1 MTSVLIID
9 DHPIVLQGCRR
20 MLEDAGV
27 ETVLEASDPASGYRL
42 YRRHHPDVVIVD
54 LTMQGNRLGGLD
66 VIRRMHSHDP
76 QTRILVF
83 SMHSDPIIAARALEA
98 GATGY
103 VLKDTSSHELMKAF
117 EKVRTGTPY
126 LDNDLALQVALVRT
140 GLRANPLADLTQR
153 ELQTLAL
160 LAQGKPYS
168 RIAEELNVSYKTVV
182 NACSQ
187 LKQKLNAK
195 SLPELIRLAVQL
207 ASADA

>member
-1 MTSVLIID
+1 
-9 DHPIVLQGCRR
+9 
-20 MLEDAGV
+20 
-27 ETVLEASDPASGYRL
+27 
-42 YRRHHPDVVIVD
+42 
-54 LTMQGNRLGGLD
+54 
-66 VIRRMHSHDP
+66 
-76 QTRILVF
+76 
-83 SMHSDPIIAARALEA
+83 
-98 GATGY
+98 